1 MITVAQEWATFES
14 AVLSPSAPAIQRS
27 EMRRA
32 FYAGFYGALQA
43 GLRMADESGDDD
55 DLGATMM
62 ESLHQECIRFSK
74 DVGAGRA

>member
-14 AVLSPSAPAIQRS
+14 AALSIHASAIQRS

-32 FYAGFYGALQA
+32 FYAGFFGALVAA
-43 GLRMADESGDDD
+43 GRVADESGDDD
-55 DLGATMM
+55 ELGATML

>member
-1 MITVAQEWATFES
+1 MITVAQKWAIFEAS
-14 AVLSPSAPAIQRS
+14 VLSPSAPAIQRS

-32 FYAGFYGALQA
+32 FYAGFFGAL
-43 GLRMADESGDDD
+43 MACGRLAEEAGDDD
-55 DLGATMM
+55 DLGATML